1 MDDIVILHHS
11 KETLHHYLDM
21 IGLYLGAEL
30 KLTIKND
37 WQIFNVDERSI
48 DFVGFKQNHYN
59 ILLRKSILKRFY
71 RKFEKVKKKNNIRDL
86 DTFKRLF
93 PSEYGWIIKC
103 SDQHRN
109 YILNKCIQ
117 NEERKQPIF
126 RTSLREAS

>member
-71 RKFEKVKKKNNIRDL
+71 RKFEKVK
-86 DTFKRLF
+86 
-93 PSEYGWIIKC
+93 
-103 SDQHRN
+103 
-109 YILNKCIQ
+109 
-117 NEERKQPIF
+117 
-126 RTSLREAS
+126 